1 MRCPVSDQR
10 DSWLD
15 TTHGDAEALERL
27 RPRGEM
33 AVTAGDDCD
42 DVQPAHAH
50 RCVVCDAERDEHAEA
65 LCSTCA
71 AGVVTALMHRPGCAC
86 RDCGVWQRARRHVD
100 DVGAL
105 SEVRAAEQDVFNGGP
120 L

>member
-1 MRCPVSDQR
+1 MTPDPK
-10 DSWLD
+10 
-15 TTHGDAEALERL
+15 HAAEALERL

-50 RCVVCDAERDEHAEA
+50 RCVVCDAERDYGAEA

-71 AGVVTALMHRPGCAC
+71 AAVVTALTHRLRCSC
-86 RDCGVWQRARRHVD
+86 CDCGVWQRARRHID

-105 SEVRAAEQDVFNGGP
+105 PEVRAAEQDVFNGGA